1 MPAELLPLIF
11 RNIGEGIVRIEE
23 IHLGPIGTPD
33 CPHPTELP
41 RYTATTTASTA
52 LTPYFLKTRLG
63 MLSARLRARGST
75 VDERGTDIATTD
87 PARSE
92 ASRLSRCVVRRP
104 LQCRRRISW
113 YPVEFVGPTTV
124 DAARMSRLR
133 SQGATGRASRQ
144 TSQLHRGFFD
154 AIADQGNGQ
163 GTRCGDQSMPTGIC
177 AT

>member
-1 MPAELLPLIF
+1 
-11 RNIGEGIVRIEE
+11 VRIEE

-33 CPHPTELP
+33 CPDPTELS

-52 LTPYFLKTRLG
+52 LTPYFLKTRPG

-75 VDERGTDIATTD
+75 VDELCTDIAATD

-104 LQCRRRISW
+104 LQCRRRSSW
-113 YPVEFVGPTTV
+113 NPVAFVGPITV
-124 DAARMSRLR
+124 DAARMSWSRL
-133 SQGATGRASRQ
+133 QGGIDRASLQ

-154 AIADQGNGQ
+154 AIAGQGNGQ
-163 GTRCGDQSMPTGIC
+163 GTRCWDQSMVTGIC